1 MRVLLGSTAVP
12 PGTYKPTAPAKNG
25 LQLQEVILWLKSTAT
40 AKRLA
45 QDTGHRIT
53 AGDSSYV
60 APGAHQL
67 CTTAVELCERIKIG
81 LAPLTH

>member
-12 PGTYKPTAPAKNG
+12 PGTYKPTAPAKNR
-25 LQLQEVILWLKSTAT
+25 LQLPEAMLWLKFIAT

-45 QDTGHRIT
+45 QDTNHRNS
-53 AGDSSYV
+53 AEDGPYV

-67 CTTAVELCERIKIG
+67 CTTAVELCEWIKIR
-81 LAPLTH
+81 LAPLRC